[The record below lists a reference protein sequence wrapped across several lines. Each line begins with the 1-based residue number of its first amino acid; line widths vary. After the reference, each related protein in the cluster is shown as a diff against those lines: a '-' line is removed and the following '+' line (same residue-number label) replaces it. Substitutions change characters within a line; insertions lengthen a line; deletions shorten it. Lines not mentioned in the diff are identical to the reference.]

1 MWWLLKGPFSFHG
14 LVYTSSKD
22 RSKSATKS
30 CSSSDPITAYKS
42 SKSCC
47 CCSEAIASSQS
58 KFTTGNTSVSSE
70 HSNSSFD
77 FFFLTLFSCS
87 FWTLRRSGCSSR
99 HFFSFSHLTCMFCSV
114 SCPLFFVL
122 FWSFFP
128 SFTLSLHFSALL
140 GMTKLVDTRVEFL
153 SFDNEFHTI

>member
-47 CCSEAIASSQS
+47 CCSEAIASSQL
-58 KFTTGNTSVSSE
+58 KFIIDNTSVSSE

-77 FFFLTLFSCS
+77 FFLLTLFSCS
-87 FWTLRRSGCSSR
+87 FWTLRRSGCSSH
-99 HFFSFSHLTCMFCSV
+99 HFFSFSYLTFAC
-114 SCPLFFVL
+114 FVL
-122 FWSFFP
+122 YRFLCSLYFSGFSFLHF
-128 SFTLSLHFSALL
+128 FTLSLGFSALL
-140 GMTKLVDTRVEFL
+140 GMTKLVDT
-153 SFDNEFHTI
+153 